1 MRRLYKGLAAIF
13 LFSAVLSVLIFAVSL
28 YKRGKDEN
36 GRYLEQLLVSVE
48 SNLDRATQ
56 EYEEKVEHLEEDYI
70 SRARA
75 VEYIASHDTQMI
87 GRNGLEFLKRIMEVG
102 EISLLDSS
110 GEIFLST
117 DETLEGSRV
126 EDAVMEELADLPQG
140 EKVAVHMDTPDFRN
154 RPEYFYVIAGS
165 GSEQFAAVRID
176 ADISRS
182 GLVSGKEVVGTILR
196 QATTEYETSIFA
208 VGKVKGSVFG
218 ITENNSQD
226 IQIRNVQEGQEM
238 LEYLSRI
245 PKGEPV
251 FLHINGAYQSAVVRD
266 LDDMY
271 LVAFSGLDRVVG
283 NVLLTFWI
291 GLAVIGLICVL
302 TVLMVRY
309 HLKKY
314 LFLRFEQIRE
324 GIYGI
329 LRGERDPAEDD
340 SEIPELRLL
349 MDMIFQLE
357 RGYVEKSHGI
367 DRMEDQLWAARTEAE
382 CDRLTGLYN
391 RSGFE
396 RRAEMFLKKEYPG
409 GALILLDLDNFK
421 QINDFEGHPEGDR
434 ALQRFA
440 QCLSGAFRDEDVIA
454 RLGGDEFIVLICN
467 PVPEKIL
474 EEKFDSLLAGVH
486 MTMKDE
492 YEKYR
497 VSVSIGAVPIDGS
510 MRDYKKLYQCADTA
524 LYISKYLGKDCF
536 YINKKMISY
545 MRRECIGCRADC
557 PRSRILDRKEGI
569 TEDGEDLY
577 HHSGS

>member
-1 MRRLYKGLAAIF
+1 MKKLYKRLAAVF

-48 SNLDRATQ
+48 SNLKRATQ
-56 EYEEKVEHLEEDYI
+56 EYEEKLEHLEEDYI

-75 VEYIASHDTQMI
+75 VEYIASHDIQMI
-87 GRNGLEFLKRIMEVG
+87 GRNGLEFLKGVMEVG
-102 EISLLDSS
+102 DISLLDSA

-117 DETLEGSRV
+117 DETLEGSV
-126 EDAVMEELADLPQG
+126 AEDAVMKELEELPQG
-140 EKVAVHMDTPDFRN
+140 EQVAVHLDTPDFRN
-154 RPEYFYVIAGS
+154 RPGYFYVIAGS
-165 GSEQFAAVRID
+165 ESERFAAVRID

-182 GLVSGKEVVGTILR
+182 ELVSGKEVVGTILR

-208 VGKVKGSVFG
+208 VGKVKGTVFG

-226 IQIRNVQEGQEM
+226 IQIRDVREGQEM

-251 FLHINGAYQSAVVRD
+251 SLYINGAYQNAVVRD

-271 LVAFSGLDRVVG
+271 LVAFSDLDRIVG
-283 NVLLTFWI
+283 NIRMTFWI
-291 GLAVIGLICVL
+291 GLAAIGSICVM
-302 TVLMVRY
+302 TVLMVRH

-314 LFLRFEQIRE
+314 LFGRFEQIRE

-349 MDMIFQLE
+349 MDMIFKLE
-357 RGYVEKSHGI
+357 REYVEKSHGI
-367 DRMEDQLWAARTEAE
+367 DQMEDQLWAARTEAE

-396 RRAEMFLKKEYPG
+396 RRAEAFLKKEHPG
-409 GALILLDLDNFK
+409 GALILMDLDNFK

-440 QCLSGAFRDEDVIA
+440 QCLSGVFRDEDIIA
-454 RLGGDEFIVLICN
+454 RLGGDEFIVLVCN
-467 PVPEKIL
+467 PVPDKIL
-474 EEKFDSLLAGVH
+474 EEKFGSLLDRMH
-486 MTMKDE
+486 MTMKEE

-510 MRDYKKLYQCADTA
+510 MKNYKKLYQCADTA

-536 YINKKMISY
+536 YINKKMISC
-545 MRRECIGCRADC
+545 MRKECIGCRADC
-557 PRSRILDRKEGI
+557 PRSRILGRKERG
-569 TEDGEDLY
+569 TEDEEDVY